1 MSLNEKK
8 TAARKRRRRARK
20 NRAPLPRICARRP
33 HSLCGGG
40 VLHFGLPDSKRNG
53 QFSRAAN
60 PAQKCRFPA
69 AARRAAFLGIP
80 AGVAAFPHHMQNRPE
95 RGRLRRRICRPLET
109 TGKYE
114 SSSLPSCAAAG
125 LRLPISRPI
134 SPNTAPI
141 SASVFTAFISIAD
154 LTLNCAANPALT
166 PLCRWPR
173 KSSGK
178 IFRAFRASAP

>member
-1 MSLNEKK
+1 MKNSATINYIRRIRPPIE
-8 TAARKRRRRARK
+8 TAPNAALGWPAERDSCGAFQFLCKLRTTAIASFLPPLRNSETRGG
-20 NRAPLPRICARRP
+20 APSCLSRDP
-33 HSLCGGG
+33 CG
-40 VLHFGLPDSKRNG
+40 R
-53 QFSRAAN
+53 
-60 PAQKCRFPA
+60 
-69 AARRAAFLGIP
+69 
-80 AGVAAFPHHMQNRPE
+80 AAFPHHMQNRPE

-166 PLCRWPR
+166 PLCRWTR

>member
-1 MSLNEKK
+1 MRAPPPFAL
-8 TAARKRRRRARK
+8 RRRRFTFWASGLQAKRTIFK
-20 NRAPLPRICARRP
+20 GGKPCAKMPVPRGGAPSCLSRDP
-33 HSLCGGG
+33 CG
-40 VLHFGLPDSKRNG
+40 R
-53 QFSRAAN
+53 
-60 PAQKCRFPA
+60 
-69 AARRAAFLGIP
+69 
-80 AGVAAFPHHMQNRPE
+80 AAFPHHMQNRPE

-166 PLCRWPR
+166 PLCRWIR

>member
-1 MSLNEKK
+1 MRGRGGEERVKI
-8 TAARKRRRRARK
+8 ARLCLAFARV
-20 NRAPLPRICARRP
+20 API
-33 HSLCGGG
+33 
-40 VLHFGLPDSKRNG
+40 
-53 QFSRAAN
+53 
-60 PAQKCRFPA
+60 RFA
-69 AARRAAFLGIP
+69 AAAFYILGFRTP
-80 AGVAAFPHHMQNRPE
+80 SETGNFRGDKPCAKMPVPRGGTPSCLSRDPCGRAAFPHHMQNRPE

-166 PLCRWPR
+166 PLCRWIR